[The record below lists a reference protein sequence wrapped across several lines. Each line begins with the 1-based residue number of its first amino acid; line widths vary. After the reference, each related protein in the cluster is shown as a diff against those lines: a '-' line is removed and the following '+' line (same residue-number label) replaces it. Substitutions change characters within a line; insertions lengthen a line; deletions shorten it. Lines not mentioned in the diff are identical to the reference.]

1 MVATPHRKGDFTNF
15 HEQGSAL
22 LHINPKP
29 PPTMNPTPSHTQ
41 PFSPSHDELRIRDY
55 AMASALVVGACA
67 SIAIGFTLIGTCYA
81 ADAAFK
87 RIFRKGGRHDVPR

>member
-1 MVATPHRKGDFTNF
+1 
-15 HEQGSAL
+15 
-22 LHINPKP
+22 
-29 PPTMNPTPSHTQ
+29 MNPTPSHTQ

-87 RIFRKGGRHDVPR
+87 RVFRKGGRHDVPR

>member
-1 MVATPHRKGDFTNF
+1 MSPNPPNKRHPSSSHLTPTP
-15 HEQGSAL
+15 
-22 LHINPKP
+22 NPKP
-29 PPTMNPTPSHTQ
+29 QTPTYHEPYTPSHTQ

-55 AMASALVVGACA
+55 AMASALVVGAYA